1 MHWLEACAV
10 SFGALVLAEMGDK
23 TQFLTMLLAARYH
36 RVLPI
41 LLGIVAS
48 TLVSQGMAVLVGQ
61 LLGHLLTPER
71 MRWIVGLSMLAVALW
86 TLRPAQ
92 PEEEEAA
99 ANQSARNAFTATFF
113 AFLIG
118 EMGDRTQFATAALAA
133 RYESFLPVLIG
144 STLGMVAAN
153 LPALWLGRIAAGRI
167 PMKAMRYASAALFAA
182 IGVWIL
188 VG

>member
-1 MHWLEACAV
+1 MHWLEAFAV
-10 SFGALVLAEMGDK
+10 SFGALALAEMGDK
-23 TQFLTMLLAARYH
+23 TQLLAVMLAARFH
-36 RVLPI
+36 KIVPI

-48 TLVSQGMAVLVGQ
+48 TLVSQGIAVLVGQ

-71 MRWIVGLSMLAVALW
+71 MRWIVGLSMIAVALW
-86 TLRPAQ
+86 TLRPAK
-92 PEEEEAA
+92 PEEEVAA
-99 ANQSARNAFTATFF
+99 ANQSARSAFTATFF

-118 EMGDRTQFATAALAA
+118 EMADRTQFATAALAA
-133 RYESFLPVLIG
+133 RYESFLPVLVG

-167 PMKAMRYASAALFAA
+167 PMKAMRYASAAVFAA

-188 VG
+188 LG